1 MSGEHALLTLPQLLA
16 TGTCLL
22 VIITASSWVLLRQ
35 EKETKQLHAR
45 IDVVATP
52 YARADPLQ
60 AKSRKGSDDT
70 DGSLALVKI
79 SGVFGYKAARASHYP
94 VKGPVVVFTTLLI
107 GLVLSQVAASVV
119 GEAARFAIPAVWIF
133 LSRRTFKSFEAR
145 RASRLYNQ
153 FPDALAMIVRSV
165 RVGIPVSE
173 AVRNVSREALE
184 PTAAEFLILSDQLAI
199 GVALDEALR
208 DVAGRNNLPEYRFF
222 STALTLQAQ
231 TGGGLSE
238 TLENLAD
245 VIRKRVAVRKR
256 AYALASEARTST
268 YILAALPVFTGLA
281 LAAINPSYIS
291 LLFIDST
298 GNAVLGTAI
307 GMLTTG
313 MWVMRTTISRSLR

>member
-1 MSGEHALLTLPQLLA
+1 MNGEGALLTLPQLLA
-16 TGTCLL
+16 TGTGLL
-22 VIITASSWVLLRQ
+22 AVITGSSWVLLRQ
-35 EKETKQLHAR
+35 EKEMKQLHAR
-45 IDVVATP
+45 IDTIATP
-52 YARADPLQ
+52 YARASSLKV
-60 AKSRKGSDDT
+60 KSRRESDETGGSR
-70 DGSLALVKI
+70 ALSKVARL
-79 SGVFGYKAARASHYP
+79 FGYDATRASHYP
-94 VKGPVVVFTTLLI
+94 VKAPVVAFATLVVS
-107 GLVLSQVAASVV
+107 LVLSQIATSVV
-119 GEAARFAIPAVWIF
+119 GEAARLAIPALWVF

-208 DVAGRNNLPEYRFF
+208 DVAQRNNLPEYRFF
-222 STALTLQAQ
+222 ATALTLQAQ

-268 YILAALPVFTGLA
+268 YILAALPVFTGAA
-281 LAAINPSYIS
+281 LGLINPAYIS
-291 LLFIDST
+291 LLFTDST
-298 GNAVLGTAI
+298 GNAVLGTAV